1 MTSGADTNI
10 IGSQVSGKKV
20 NMEVGGNLNIESL
33 QEKDDYR
40 EKNSSSGFNISA
52 SMSGG
57 INTND
62 PDIAA
67 SYSKGKIHSNWK
79 SITGQA
85 GIYAGADG
93 FDIHVKKNTDLKGS
107 VIASEAASDKNTL
120 STETLTYG
128 NIENSAS
135 YSASSKG
142 LSYRKFANG
151 AYGAGEGYNMKGLTP
166 VLSVPARGDTDS
178 TTKSAIA
185 PGSIDVREHLNQERS
200 ALGRDTAK
208 LIKIRRCSKWC
219 QVYSRSYGRKSRSI
233 LHTIIWRHRM
243 FICKSFLLDLRC
255 TILDLDNIDPTI
267 FTEVTDIEGIRKI
280 AQYVDKEYLEGA
292 ILLSY
297 YDDPIL
303 SFSDWDPMVSLW
315 IYFAMAV
322 EEILNTGEAHFCM
335 PDHPGD
341 LSFKEHPRGF
351 IKLHT
356 DWNDKR
362 YWLPEKEFL
371 GVLLQGAIIFFKT
384 TDEGLCLNRK
394 YIKYINY
401 CEELLEKVQERFQ
414 WGYHSYLS
422 LPNE

>member
-1 MTSGADTNI
+1 
-10 IGSQVSGKKV
+10 
-20 NMEVGGNLNIESL
+20 
-33 QEKDDYR
+33 
-40 EKNSSSGFNISA
+40 
-52 SMSGG
+52 
-57 INTND
+57 
-62 PDIAA
+62 
-67 SYSKGKIHSNWK
+67 
-79 SITGQA
+79 
-85 GIYAGADG
+85 
-93 FDIHVKKNTDLKGS
+93 
-107 VIASEAASDKNTL
+107 
-120 STETLTYG
+120 
-128 NIENSAS
+128 
-135 YSASSKG
+135 
-142 LSYRKFANG
+142 
-151 AYGAGEGYNMKGLTP
+151 MKGLTP
-166 VLSVPARGDTDS
+166 TLSVSARGDAAS

-208 LIKIRRCSKWC
+208 LIKIRSCSKWC
-219 QVYSRSYGRKSRSI
+219 QVYSRSYGRKRRSI

-362 YWLPEKEFL
+362 YWLPEKEF
-371 GVLLQGAIIFFKT
+371 VTTLLQGAVEFYEA
-384 TDEGLCLNRK
+384 TDIALRLQGK
-394 YIKYINY
+394 YLPELNY
-401 CEELLEKVQERFQ
+401 CKKILEKVQERFK